1 MMLSGNGSRQRSRS
15 IIDMRRKESRTG
27 YPAFLSKFV
36 VTGGRFHE
44 KVLIG
49 GFLSIIGSIWALAM
63 ALVVENNLASS
74 WSTPPGRL
82 LTTVQEMGLMA
93 LFPAAVFLVA
103 VFLVIFGIFI
113 LLAEL
118 LRKEK

>member
-1 MMLSGNGSRQRSRS
+1 M
-15 IIDMRRKESRTG
+15 K
-27 YPAFLSKFV
+27 
-36 VTGGRFHE
+36 

-63 ALVVENNLASS
+63 APVVESNLVSS

-93 LFPAAVFLVA
+93 LFLAAIFLVA

>member
-1 MMLSGNGSRQRSRS
+1 
-15 IIDMRRKESRTG
+15 
-27 YPAFLSKFV
+27 
-36 VTGGRFHE
+36 
-44 KVLIG
+44 
-49 GFLSIIGSIWALAM
+49 
-63 ALVVENNLASS
+63 
-74 WSTPPGRL
+74 
-82 LTTVQEMGLMA
+82 MA

>member
-1 MMLSGNGSRQRSRS
+1 M
-15 IIDMRRKESRTG
+15 K
-27 YPAFLSKFV
+27 
-36 VTGGRFHE
+36 

-93 LFPAAVFLVA
+93 LFLVA

>member
-1 MMLSGNGSRQRSRS
+1 M
-15 IIDMRRKESRTG
+15 K
-27 YPAFLSKFV
+27 
-36 VTGGRFHE
+36 

-49 GFLSIIGSIWALAM
+49 GFLSINGSIWALAM
-63 ALVVENNLASS
+63 APVVESNLVSS

-93 LFPAAVFLVA
+93 LFPAAVFLV
-103 VFLVIFGIFI
+103 IFGIFI

>member
-1 MMLSGNGSRQRSRS
+1 M
-15 IIDMRRKESRTG
+15 K
-27 YPAFLSKFV
+27 
-36 VTGGRFHE
+36 

-63 ALVVENNLASS
+63 AQVVENNLVSS

-93 LFPAAVFLVA
+93 LFPAAIFLTA

>member
-1 MMLSGNGSRQRSRS
+1 M
-15 IIDMRRKESRTG
+15 K
-27 YPAFLSKFV
+27 
-36 VTGGRFHE
+36 

-49 GFLSIIGSIWALAM
+49 GFLSIIGRIWALAM

>member
-1 MMLSGNGSRQRSRS
+1 M
-15 IIDMRRKESRTG
+15 K
-27 YPAFLSKFV
+27 
-36 VTGGRFHE
+36 

-63 ALVVENNLASS
+63 AQVVGNNLVSS
-74 WSTPPGRL
+74 WSTSPGRL

-93 LFPAAVFLVA
+93 LFPAAIFLAA